1 MFIRII
7 PVGELRTNCYIVADE
22 VSKDAMI
29 IDPGAQPERILPIIE
44 RKQFKVLYIIN
55 THGHYDHVGANG
67 PVQEATGAPIL
78 MHHEDIPVL
87 EVMRSWGRVDSPPPE
102 AELFEG
108 QVIEVGSLSFTVI
121 HTPGHSPGGVS
132 LVGEGVV
139 FSGDTLFAGCVGRYD
154 LPGSSKAALK
164 NSLQKL
170 MQLPDDTI
178 VYPGHDV
185 KTTIG
190 AERRVRV

>member
-1 MFIRII
+1 MFLRII

-22 VSKDAMI
+22 AAKLAMI
-29 IDPGAQPERILPIIE
+29 IDPGSDADRILPVIS
-44 RKQFKVLYIIN
+44 RNNFKVLYIIN

-67 PVQEATGAPIL
+67 PVQKFTGAPIM
-78 MHHEDIPVL
+78 MHERDLQIMDI
-87 EVMRSWGRVDSPPPE
+87 MREWASVDSPAPDQK
-102 AELFEG
+102 LTDG
-108 QVIEVGSLSFTVI
+108 QVLEIGSLKFTVW
-121 HTPGHSPGGVS
+121 HTPGHSSGGVS

-139 FSGDTLFAGCVGRYD
+139 FSGDTLFSGCVGRYD
-154 LPGSSKAALK
+154 LPGSSKAELK
-164 NSLQKL
+164 QSLERL
-170 MQLPDDTI
+170 MTLPDETI